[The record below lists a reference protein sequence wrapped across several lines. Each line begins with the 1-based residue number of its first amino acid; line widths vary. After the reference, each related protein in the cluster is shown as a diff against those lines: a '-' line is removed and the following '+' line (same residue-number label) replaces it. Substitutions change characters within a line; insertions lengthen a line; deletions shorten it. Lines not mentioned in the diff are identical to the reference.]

1 MSKFNPCT
9 DYCYVRHNKQYSDDC
24 IETCDYAQA
33 VLELKKCKDNYE
45 KLKKKYKELSDL
57 IELETDDGK

>member
-9 DYCYVRHNKQYSDDC
+9 DYCYVRYGKQYSKEC
-24 IETCDYAQA
+24 EESCDYAQA

-45 KLKKKYKELSDL
+45 KLKKKYKELRNL
-57 IELETDDGK
+57 IEIDDGK